1 VAASNWHNNL
11 HAAGNW
17 HRNQQAAPTAVSPR
31 HKSGH
36 CSGHLGSKKSLF
48 CESSQNKRHT
58 FRGPATG
65 TAANKTPVSDTFG
78 TYDDCKLA
86 LHNIGTITC
95 GLIVPIEVVEWRK
108 AWWKGICH
116 LENRD
121 NNLRRLLSQG
131 GMRKGGE
138 GLPWPPFV
146 VAI

>member
-1 VAASNWHNNL
+1 MKAGIAVIAWAVKGACFANL
-11 HAAGNW
+11 RKTSDTPSAGQRPSW
-17 HRNQQAAPTAVSPR
+17 RLA
-31 HKSGH
+31 
-36 CSGHLGSKKSLF
+36 
-48 CESSQNKRHT
+48 
-58 FRGPATG
+58 
-65 TAANKTPVSDTFG
+65 SDTFG

-95 GLIVPIEVVEWRK
+95 GLIVPIEVVGWRK
-108 AWWKGICH
+108 AWWKGVCH